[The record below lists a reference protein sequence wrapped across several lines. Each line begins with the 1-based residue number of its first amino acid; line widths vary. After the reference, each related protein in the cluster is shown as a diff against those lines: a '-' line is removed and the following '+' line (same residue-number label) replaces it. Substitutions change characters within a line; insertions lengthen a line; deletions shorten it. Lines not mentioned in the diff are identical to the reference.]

1 MGVLFVILSAICF
14 GISNAYWK
22 KAIEK
27 KSFYVVIF
35 FRGLFTSVLFG
46 LLLVLNYMFNFLP
59 TILLSTDIVPISTYT
74 YTVLLCLFSGF
85 GLYFFVKS
93 IQTEKVSI
101 VVPLSS
107 VNLFSILTAVFILHE
122 TWKNEYLIQI
132 ILVIIGTLF
141 IYLSSN
147 GNSKISTNKK
157 IILTSI
163 LAAFFWGI
171 SYALF
176 KVSIQ
181 KIGALAFAFILE
193 LTITC
198 FAFCLIIYNQ
208 VFHEILN
215 GNKIKHYIVLS
226 FLLFFGTLFINLGLQ
241 HTPIIVVNILSNIT
255 LLISLLLGY
264 IFYNEKLKWK
274 EWLGILLIL
283 IAIFLASF
291 L

>member
-1 MGVLFVILSAICF
+1 
-14 GISNAYWK
+14 
-22 KAIEK
+22 
-27 KSFYVVIF
+27 
-35 FRGLFTSVLFG
+35 
-46 LLLVLNYMFNFLP
+46 
-59 TILLSTDIVPISTYT
+59 
-74 YTVLLCLFSGF
+74 LLCIFSGF

-107 VNLFSILTAVFILHE
+107 VNIFSILTAVFILHE
-122 TWKNEYLIQI
+122 TWKNEYIIQI
-132 ILVIIGTLF
+132 ILVIIGTLL

-147 GNSKISTNKK
+147 GNIKMSTNKK

-226 FLLFFGTLFINLGLQ
+226 LLLFFGTLFINLGLQ

-255 LLISLLLGY
+255 LLISLLMGY
-264 IFYNEKLKWK
+264 VLYNEKLKWK

-283 IAIFLASF
+283 VAIFLASF